1 MAPQRRKKSS
11 TDAGTVSLPV
21 QPVSASDTA
30 PVRAAG
36 GKRRTAV
43 AASQTYLPTS
53 DKVDWLQLEVT
64 DLILPDVT
72 RPAKSKCMVRYV
84 SGVAQEFSQELEE
97 FLARDVEPVWLPS
110 RPVEEGKRLERVKD
124 VVCGMT
130 IDPDRA
136 AEALDYRGKKYHF
149 CGKGCVARFETDP
162 EKYLDPSYKPGGMGH
177 GPVTITAAPPA
188 AILTQIGAPTPVLAK
203 DPVCGMSVNPVKA
216 AGSVEHHGKTY
227 HFCSKGCVAKFQ
239 ADPEK
244 YLDPSFKPGGM
255 SHAPVTIAA
264 AVPNV
269 SPQSSVPIYTCPMDP
284 EVRQEGPGI
293 CRKCGMALEPETFAA
308 PVAKTEY
315 VCPMHPEVVR
325 DQPGSC
331 PKCGMALEPRTV
343 TATEEAN
350 PELIQM
356 TRRFW
361 WSVAL
366 GVPLLALAMGHMLTP
381 LAHSLSAQLVAWIEF
396 ALATPIVLWGGWPFF
411 ERFAAS
417 IKFRSPNMFT
427 LIGMGVG
434 VSFLYS
440 VVATIAPQIFP
451 ANLRGPHGVPD
462 VYFEAAAAITILV
475 LLGQVLELQARS
487 RTSSAIRALLDLAPK
502 TARRIGADESEN
514 DVPLNEVQTGDR
526 LRVRPGEKVPVD
538 GVILSGSSSVDES
551 IVTGESLPADKGV
564 GSAVIGGTLNGNGSF
579 VLRAE
584 RVGSETMLAQIVKM
598 VSEAQRSRAPIQR
611 LADKVS
617 AIFVPAVVAVAMLT
631 FIIWMLVGPQPRFAV
646 ALVNAVAV
654 LIIACPCALGL
665 ATPIAIMVGTGR
677 GARAGVLIRNAEALE
692 TMERV
697 NTLVIDKT
705 GTITEGK
712 PELMSVQVVAPW
724 SEEEV
729 VSLAA
734 AVERGSEHALGAA
747 VVRAAE
753 AGKLTIPAASDFEAV
768 TGLGVR
774 ARLQG
779 KSVAVGSDAFLKQ
792 LGSASNPLE
801 AEATRLREQGQTV
814 MFVAVN
820 DQLAGL
826 LGVADPIKAST
837 AEALQSLRD
846 EKLMVVMLT
855 GDNRLTA
862 EAVAKQLGIRHFEAE
877 VLPQRKADVVRA
889 LQKEGK
895 RVAMAGDGINDAPA
909 LAAADVG
916 IAMGTGADIAM
927 ESGGITLLKGD
938 LRGIVRARR
947 LSEATMRN
955 IRQNLFF
962 AFFYNAIGVPIAAG
976 ALYPI
981 FGWKFS
987 PILAAA
993 AMSFSSVS
1001 VITNALRLRTVKL

>member
-1 MAPQRRKKSS
+1 VDAPQ
-11 TDAGTVSLPV
+11 V
-21 QPVSASDTA
+21 
-30 PVRAAG
+30 
-36 GKRRTAV
+36 
-43 AASQTYLPTS
+43 
-53 DKVDWLQLEVT
+53 EVT
-64 DLILPDVT
+64 DLVLPDVT
-72 RPAKSKCMVRYV
+72 RPAESKRVVRYV

-97 FLARDVEPVWLPS
+97 FLARDVEPIWLPS
-110 RPVEEGKRLERVKD
+110 RPEQEGRRLERVKD

-130 IDPDRA
+130 IDPERA
-136 AEALDYRGKKYHF
+136 AGALDYRGKKYHF
-149 CGKGCVARFETDP
+149 CSKGCVAEFEADA
-162 EKYLDPSYKPGGMGH
+162 EKYLDPNYKPGGMGR
-177 GPVTITAAPPA
+177 GPVTITAAPSA
-188 AILTQIGAPTPVLAK
+188 AILTQIGGPAPVLVK
-203 DPVCGMSVNPVKA
+203 DPVCGMNVNPAKA

-244 YLDPSFKPGGM
+244 YVDPNFKPGGM
-255 SHAPVTIAA
+255 SHAPVAIAPA
-264 AVPNV
+264 APKASLKQSNV
-269 SPQSSVPIYTCPMDP
+269 AIYTCPMDP

-293 CRKCGMALEPETFAA
+293 CPKCGMALEPETFAA

-331 PKCGMALEPRTV
+331 PKCGMALEPRTIA
-343 TATEEAN
+343 ATEEAN

-440 VVATIAPQIFP
+440 VVATVAPQIFP
-451 ANLRGPHGVPD
+451 ASLRGPHGVPD

-475 LLGQVLELQARS
+475 LLGQVLELRARS

-502 TARRIGADESEN
+502 TARRIATDESER
-514 DVPLNEVQTGDR
+514 DVPLGEVQKGDR

-551 IVTGESLPADKGV
+551 IVTGESLPADKGE
-564 GSAVIGGTLNGNGSF
+564 GSQVIGGTLNGNGSF

-617 AIFVPAVVAVAMLT
+617 AIFVPAVIGVAVLT

-665 ATPIAIMVGTGR
+665 ATPMAIMVGTGR
-677 GARAGVLIRNAEALE
+677 GAHAGVLIRNAEALE

-705 GTITEGK
+705 GTLTEGK
-712 PELMSVQVVAPW
+712 PELLVVQAIAPL
-724 SEEEV
+724 SEEDV

-753 AGKLTIPAASDFEAV
+753 AGKLTIPGASNFQAV

-774 ARLQG
+774 AMVQG

-792 LGSASNPLE
+792 FGSTSDPL
-801 AEATRLREQGQTV
+801 ATQATSLRKQGQTV

-826 LGVADPIKAST
+826 LGVADPIKTST

-855 GDNRLTA
+855 GDNRVTA
-862 EAVAKQLGIRHFEAE
+862 EAVAKQLGIRHFEAG

-938 LRGIVRARR
+938 LRGILRARR

-976 ALYPI
+976 ALYPV

-1001 VITNALRLRTVKL
+1001 VIANALRLRTVKL